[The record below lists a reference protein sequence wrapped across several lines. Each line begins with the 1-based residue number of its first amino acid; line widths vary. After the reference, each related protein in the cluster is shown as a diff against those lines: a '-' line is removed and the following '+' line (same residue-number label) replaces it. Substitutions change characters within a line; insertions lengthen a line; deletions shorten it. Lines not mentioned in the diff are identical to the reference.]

1 MVGAKRMRRNPLQTV
16 DGEAAILR
24 QVRAS
29 VGISRMELARELGLA
44 PSTAGVYVE
53 RLIKEGLLLES
64 EKAERES
71 GRPPTLLR
79 LNPAGGEFVGV
90 DFEASTLM
98 ATAVDFSDRPLRSA
112 RRSIKSTDSV
122 EGILR
127 KVEAATAEVLPRDAS
142 KLLAIGV
149 GVPGTVDSA
158 RGVAMHYKYIERWRN
173 VPLAERMRKIF
184 GIPVFLESNVRSM
197 ALAELW
203 FGQGKGVSD
212 FLSVVVRSG
221 VGVGV
226 IVNGQ
231 LCRGANQ
238 HAGQIGYS
246 LVPISDPEMAVHF
259 ESAQGRS
266 LFELQEVVSVRAI
279 RNALARAAAAGRKK
293 SAKAPPPASVDDIV
307 AALDADEGQTRRI
320 VGTAA
325 RTLAFAVVQQALV
338 LDPAKVILAGPVTAF
353 GEYFRRPLEEAVAEQ
368 LGRAGW
374 RDALLPVENSQMG
387 EYSGA
392 LGAAALAVHEWKPRR

>member
-1 MVGAKRMRRNPLQTV
+1 MRRNPLQTV

-29 VGISRMELARELGLA
+29 VGISRMELARELGMA

-64 EKAERES
+64 EKAEREA

-79 LNPAGGEFVGV
+79 LNPDGGEFVGV

-112 RRSIKSTDSV
+112 RRSIKPTDTV

-142 KLLAIGV
+142 KLLAIGL
-149 GVPGTVDSA
+149 GVPGTVDSE
-158 RGVAMHYKYIERWRN
+158 RGVAMHYKYIDQWRN
-173 VPLAERMRKIF
+173 VPVAERMRKIF
-184 GIPVFLESNVRSM
+184 GTPVFLESNVRSM

-203 FGQGKGVSD
+203 FGQGRGVSD

-238 HAGQIGYS
+238 HAGQLGYS
-246 LVPISDPEMAVHF
+246 LVPISDPEMAVYF
-259 ESAQGRS
+259 ESGQGRS
-266 LFELQEVVSVRAI
+266 LFELQEVASVRAI
-279 RNALARAAAAGRKK
+279 RRALLRASAGRGRK
-293 SAKAPPPASVDDIV
+293 SAKPPAQPATIEEIAD
-307 AALDADEGQTRRI
+307 ALEADEGKTRRI
-320 VGTAA
+320 VATAA

-338 LDPAKVILAGPVTAF
+338 LDPAKVIVAGPVTAF
-353 GEYFRRPLEEAVAEQ
+353 GGHFLRPLEEAVAEQ

-374 RDALLPVENSQMG
+374 RDGILPVESSQMG